1 MADSTKGCSMDEL
14 LQSLTRSGSPFGMI
28 VLVVLIG
35 SVVGVISTVA
45 AQIRIYATHRADVG
59 LKRELVERGL
69 NVDEIERVMAAKSP
83 GAKESS
89 GKLG

>member
-1 MADSTKGCSMDEL
+1 MDEL
-14 LQSLTRSGSPFGMI
+14 LQSLTRNGSPFGMI

-35 SVVGVISTVA
+35 SVVGVISTIA

-83 GAKESS
+83 AVKGSS
-89 GKLG
+89 GKLGG